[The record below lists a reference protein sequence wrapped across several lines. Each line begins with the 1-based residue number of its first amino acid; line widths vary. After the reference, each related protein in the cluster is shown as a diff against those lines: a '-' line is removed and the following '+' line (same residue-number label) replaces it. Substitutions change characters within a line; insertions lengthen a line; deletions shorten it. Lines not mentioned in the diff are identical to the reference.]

1 MRKEQQETLE
11 IILYQ
16 HELKGIY
23 KFQKEIKRIQY
34 QVKELGQKCIEG
46 IKFTLA
52 INQPHSV
59 FPQSPPV
66 IFEKRYVHIFV
77 DCCKNLP
84 AMDNNKSSD
93 PFVKISLN
101 KHSDK
106 DKERYVNRTRVI
118 LKELNPV
125 FKQTFHIPLYS
136 LRDDIIYIEVYDY
149 DKLTKCDLIGKVEIK
164 VSSLDYGIVNDDWFK
179 VNNGTM
185 HLITHLS
192 DHNKPAFVSEPFFPF
207 YLNVKLFELYNKDGI
222 KKSATVKMKNDIFPF
237 LNKVFT
243 INPGKFIQ
251 YSNAIF
257 TIPIS
262 NINDTYVIEKLAA
275 GPSGLYVESNF
286 EFPTQNLEEGLI
298 YRYNNNDAKFWTQI
312 TRDKNITPFSGENFA
327 NYYNLTPEENYT
339 LYIEIKRMNSLP
351 ISDIDESSDP
361 YYIAKYGDQIFK
373 SRVIENNLNP
383 IFYDE
388 FKFKVKKFRRKINY

>member
-1 MRKEQQETLE
+1 
-11 IILYQ
+11 
-16 HELKGIY
+16 
-23 KFQKEIKRIQY
+23 
-34 QVKELGQKCIEG
+34 
-46 IKFTLA
+46 
-52 INQPHSV
+52 
-59 FPQSPPV
+59 
-66 IFEKRYVHIFV
+66 
-77 DCCKNLP
+77 
-84 AMDNNKSSD
+84 MDNNKSSD

-101 KHSDK
+101 KHL

-136 LRDDIIYIEVYDY
+136 LRDDIIYVEVYDY

-222 KKSATVKMKNDIFPF
+222 KKSAAVKMKNDIFPF

-243 INPGKFIQ
+243 VNPGKFIQ

-257 TIPIS
+257 TNPIS
-262 NINDTYVIEKLAA
+262 NINDTYVIE
-275 GPSGLYVESNF
+275 
-286 EFPTQNLEEGLI
+286 
-298 YRYNNNDAKFWTQI
+298 
-312 TRDKNITPFSGENFA
+312 
-327 NYYNLTPEENYT
+327 
-339 LYIEIKRMNSLP
+339 
-351 ISDIDESSDP
+351 
-361 YYIAKYGDQIFK
+361 
-373 SRVIENNLNP
+373 
-383 IFYDE
+383 
-388 FKFKVKKFRRKINY
+388 